1 MKSEQVFIVKYNDLY
16 GNGTDTYLECVVRSR
31 DEFYDWLDWHND
43 LRQQHENDP
52 EDEELFT
59 LIPINLVTFNL

>member
-1 MKSEQVFIVKYNDLY
+1 MRSEQVFIVKYNDLY

-31 DEFYDWLDWHND
+31 DEFYEWLDWHND
-43 LRQQHENDP
+43 IRVSQENDP

-59 LIPINLVTFNL
+59 LIPISLVSFK

>member
-31 DEFYDWLDWHND
+31 DEFYEWLDWHND
-43 LRQQHENDP
+43 LRQQLENEP

-59 LIPINLVTFNL
+59 LIPISLVTFK

>member
-1 MKSEQVFIVKYNDLY
+1 MTSEQVFIVKYNDLY

-31 DEFYDWLDWHND
+31 DEFYEWLDWHND
-43 LRQQHENDP
+43 IRVSHENDP

-59 LIPINLVTFNL
+59 LIPISLVSFK